1 MSTFVSSDG
10 TTIGYER
17 SGDGPPVIIVDGAL
31 CWREFG
37 PARPLAERLAQDFTV
52 FIYDR
57 RGRGESGDTTPY
69 SVEREVDDLAGLIKE
84 AGGSACLYGPSSG
97 AALVLEAAS
106 RGLPVTKV
114 AAFEA
119 PIVTDARPPIPS
131 DYVPRLNEYLAQGRR
146 GKAVKHFM
154 RTAIQLPASM
164 VALMG
169 LMPAWPKLKRV
180 AHTLPYDHELLGDSA
195 GGHESP
201 IPRWASTPVPTLVLD
216 GGKSPQWMR
225 ASQKNIADAIPGA
238 QYRTIPGQTH
248 MLKPDAVAPILRE
261 FFAS

>member
-17 SGDGPPVIIVDGAL
+17 SGDGPPVILVDGAL
-31 CWREFG
+31 CWRESG
-37 PARPLAERLAQDFTV
+37 PARPLAQRLAPDFTV

-69 SVEREVDDLAGLIKE
+69 SVEREVDDLAGLIKV
-84 AGGSACLYGPSSG
+84 AGGSAFLYGISSG

-106 RGLPVTKV
+106 RGLPVSKV
-114 AAFEA
+114 AAFET
-119 PIVTDARPPIPS
+119 PIVTDERAPIPA
-131 DYVPRLNEYLAQGRR
+131 DYVPRLNEYLANGRR

-154 RTAIQLPASM
+154 RTAIQLPAPM

-180 AHTLPYDHELLGDSA
+180 AHTLPYDHALLGDTA
-195 GGHESP
+195 AGHESP
-201 IPRWASTPVPTLVLD
+201 IPRWSTSVVPTLIMD
-216 GGKSPQWMR
+216 GGRSPQWMR
-225 ASQKNIADAIPGA
+225 SSQRNIAGAIPGA
-238 QYRTIPGQTH
+238 HYRTIPGQTH
-248 MLKPDAVAPILRE
+248 MLKPDAIAPILRE
-261 FFAS
+261 FFVS